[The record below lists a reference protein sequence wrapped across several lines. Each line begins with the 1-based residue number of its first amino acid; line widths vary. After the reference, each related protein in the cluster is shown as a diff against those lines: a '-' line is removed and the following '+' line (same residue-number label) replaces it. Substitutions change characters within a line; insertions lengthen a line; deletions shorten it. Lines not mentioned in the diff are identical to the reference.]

1 MKRLLYIG
9 LILGVLVAC
18 KDSGTDDH
26 VKQEALVTASSLT
39 VGQEGDEPPM
49 WGVTIGGVDYTQY
62 AFEQGDQIRVVSQK
76 GVDVILTAEES
87 GTTGVGFVGDIRP
100 VAEVDTYYAVYPA
113 DVPISA
119 DGVIHVNL
127 EQQDGTPKRAVT
139 LAALCEDAV
148 DAKIHFDFRP
158 INALISVEIVGRPCT
173 ITRVSSYSYEMNAL
187 ENSYI
192 PTQYDYSIA
201 TGEVAYTAKRRD
213 LTFVNEEGITGNHLF
228 VAYAPD
234 THLSTCFYLNA
245 YRMDKRW
252 IGYSTAFSEE
262 GMTLKEGY
270 TYKVV
275 IDNESEIIIDDL
287 KYGTQWVEA
296 TLVAVKEEIRKLYYI
311 VVPQDEESVSV
322 DDVTKGGEE
331 ILLEEIGSRSAAIRI
346 DNLTAATAYR
356 LCVVGSEMGYTEL
369 YSSSFTTN
377 PPMLQS
383 EISLVDYERIEC
395 AIEADGLNEIRCL
408 ALPAEQ
414 TADIERVMQEGT
426 EAEPLS
432 EEGKYG
438 CALMPLNTGTDY
450 KVYVV
455 GRYGGNYTEMQC
467 HEARTLG
474 EKTLFNVQHEKSG
487 SGWIDCSFQIE
498 GYDQIR
504 CMITPYR
511 NTPTKEEVFA
521 EGVAPNGK
529 GGGTGVSAS
538 HRFENLDDD
547 VEYRIHAV
555 AKHGE
560 LLSEVRTL
568 VAKTN
573 RPYLS
578 LEIADIGTNWVE
590 CRFTSIGYEEVR
602 YLIADEEHTYT
613 LEQVAQM
620 GQEPTLAE
628 GSDEQVQYYTCREEL
643 DFGHTYTIY
652 LTGRSGERAT
662 EMEQERIVIGTPK
675 VYCGVRTS
683 YSYYKHHQSDI
694 ANQLF
699 NISFVLGEKLT
710 LNGKVIDSGA
720 HSTYHGIEDDEIAR
734 GYIQIF
740 DGQNNLRQE
749 RSMLCRDGIIGY
761 GQELNLDYYDWRWA
775 AYTARAVV
783 VLKSGLEIASEPI
796 ELHLTGL
803 PYDTLEG
810 EYHGFYDAG
819 MDILPDGYRSLQYP
833 WKDITNGIIE
843 LTSSFIFFRGH
854 DHLHMEGGLRWPQ
867 VLSPEF
873 HIPEGGIDFYAYMH
887 ITRAWNLRNIV
898 LALDFSD
905 DEGNDGSNV
914 MEIKAS
920 SFDEIEAE
928 SEVRRFHPDYP
939 CLQIEH
945 QDAFKGPWSRVHRL
959 ILRYEE

>member
-1 MKRLLYIG
+1 MKKLLYIG
-9 LILGVLVAC
+9 LILGILVAC
-18 KDSGTDDH
+18 KDSETDDH
-26 VKQEALVTASSLT
+26 IKQEALVTASSLT
-39 VGQEGDEPPM
+39 VGQEGDDLPM

-76 GVDVILTAEES
+76 GVDVILTAEGS

-119 DGVIHVNL
+119 DGVIHVDL
-127 EQQDGTPKRAVT
+127 EQQDGSPRRAVT

-158 INALISVEIVGRPCT
+158 INALISVEIVGRPCS
-173 ITRVSSYSYEMNAL
+173 ITRLTSYSYEMNAL

-201 TGEVAYTAKRRD
+201 TGKVDYKANKRE
-213 LTFVNEEGITGNHLF
+213 LSFVNEEGVTGNHLF
-228 VAYAPD
+228 VAYAPG
-234 THLSTCFYLNA
+234 THLSAVFSLNA
-245 YRMDKRW
+245 FRKDEGW
-252 IGYSTAFSEE
+252 IGYSTTFREE
-262 GMTLKEGY
+262 GVTLEKGY
-270 TYKVV
+270 TYQVV
-275 IDNESEIIIDDL
+275 IDNESEITIEDL
-287 KYGTQWVEA
+287 EYGTQWVEA
-296 TLVAVKEEIRKLYYI
+296 TLVAKKEDIRKLFYI
-311 VVPQDEESVSV
+311 VAPQEESISM
-322 DDVTKGGEE
+322 DDVAKGGEE
-331 ILLEEIGSRSAAIRI
+331 ILLEESGSRSVSIRM

-356 LCVVGSEMGYTEL
+356 LCVVGQDNTGYTEL
-369 YSSSFTTN
+369 YSSNFTTN
-377 PPMLQS
+377 PPMLES

-414 TADIERVMQEGT
+414 TADVERVMQEGS
-426 EAEPLS
+426 EAKPLS

-438 CALMPLNTGTDY
+438 CTLTPLSSGTDY
-450 KVYVV
+450 KLFVV
-455 GRYGGNYTEMQC
+455 GRYGGHYTEVQC
-467 HEARTLG
+467 HEVRTLG
-474 EKTLFNVQHEKSG
+474 EKTLFSMQHEKSG
-487 SGWIDCSFQIE
+487 SSWIDCSFQIE

-511 NTPTKEEVFA
+511 NIPTKEEVYA

-529 GGGTGVSAS
+529 GGGSGVSAS

-547 VEYRIHAV
+547 LEYHIHAV
-555 AKHGE
+555 AKRGE
-560 LLSEVRTL
+560 RLSEVRTL

-573 RPYLS
+573 KPYLR
-578 LEIADIGTNWVE
+578 LEIADMGTNWVE

-613 LEQVAQM
+613 LEQVVQM

-662 EMEQERIVIGTPK
+662 QMEQERIEIGMPK

-694 ANQLF
+694 ANQLV

-720 HSTYHGIEDDEIAR
+720 HSTYYGIEDDDIAC
-734 GYIQIF
+734 GYIRIF
-740 DGQNNLRQE
+740 DAENNLSQE

-761 GQELNLDYYDWRWA
+761 GQELNLDYYGWRWA
-775 AYTARAVV
+775 SYTARAVI
-783 VLKSGLEIASEPI
+783 VLKSGLEVASEPI

-810 EYHGFYDAG
+810 EYHGFYVEG
-819 MDILPDGYRSLQYP
+819 MDSLLGDYPSLQYP
-833 WKDITNGIIE
+833 WEDITNGYVE
-843 LTSSFIFFRGH
+843 LISSIVFFRGH
-854 DHLHMEGGLRWPQ
+854 DQLHMQGGLRWPQ

-887 ITRAWNLRNIV
+887 ITRAWDLRNIV

-914 MEIKAS
+914 MEIKAG

-928 SEVRRFHPDYP
+928 SEVRHFHPDYP